1 MNPWA
6 WIAAYV
12 VGFALLQLLLVRYLG
27 RDTGG
32 GAASTPASEAGAGSH
47 QSSGGGAADAITCP
61 ACGAVNESDQGYSF
75 CRECIEP
82 LS

>member
-27 RDTGG
+27 DGG
-32 GAASTPASEAGAGSH
+32 GIISTPAGDGGSSQQRTDREATP
-47 QSSGGGAADAITCP
+47 DAITCP
-61 ACGAVNESDQGYSF
+61 ACGAVNEPDQGYSF
-75 CRECIEP
+75 CRECVEP